1 MEPHDDGA
9 GTALRAIA
17 VVAIA
22 LAGLAFSVVP
32 GISDVSERADAV
44 LLDAQWRLLRRF
56 DVRPAAEEIVI
67 VGIDEAT
74 VKSIPEPPGLWHAS
88 LGRALAKLASVQPR
102 AMALTLPLPERS
114 FDGLKPGLDRAL
126 FDGLAAAVEAG
137 PFVAV
142 LSIDARTRGARNIHL
157 PYLALLGESR
167 LGIDLTARDAD
178 GVARRYSLLV
188 PTEDGGF
195 PTLEGRL
202 CRAMKRACNDG
213 LIHYSLGNAYTYVPL
228 KDVLAMTDASG
239 LERLFRD
246 RIVLIGETQAFS
258 DRVEVPLNLAAW
270 EPQDARHSPGI
281 VVHAQ
286 TLRTALAEA
295 APQEASRPL
304 ALVLLLL
311 AASVFLVRPWPYAVL
326 AGSVAGLA
334 FLAGA
339 IVALR
344 GGVFLPA
351 GAVLFTLVLAV
362 GLRAATTLRGGNKS

>member
-1 MEPHDDGA
+1 MEAHDDGT

-22 LAGLAFSVVP
+22 LAGLGFSLLP
-32 GISDVSERADAV
+32 AAERLDS
-44 LLDAQWRLLRRF
+44 LILDAQWRLLRRF
-56 DVRPAAEEIVI
+56 DARPAAEEIVI
-67 VGIDEAT
+67 VGVDEAT
-74 VKSIPEPPGLWHAS
+74 VQSIPEPPGLWHAS
-88 LGRALAKLASVQPR
+88 LGRALSKLASVQPR
-102 AMALTLPLPERS
+102 AMALALPLPERS
-114 FDGLKPGLDRAL
+114 MDGVKPGLDRAL
-126 FDGLAAAVEAG
+126 FEGLAAAVESG

-167 LGIDLTARDAD
+167 LGIDLTARDGD
-178 GVARRYSLLV
+178 GVARRFSLLV

-213 LIHYSLGNAYTYVPL
+213 LIHYALGRPYTYVPM
-228 KDVLAMTDASG
+228 KNVLAMTDAS
-239 LERLFRD
+239 LLKRLFHD
-246 RIVLIGETQAFS
+246 RIVLIGEAQAFS

-270 EPQDARHSPGI
+270 EPPDARHSPGV

-304 ALVLLLL
+304 ALVLIML
-311 AASVFLVRPWPYAVL
+311 AAAVFLVRPSPYAML

-334 FLAGA
+334 FFAGA

-351 GAVLFTLVLAV
+351 GSVLLTLLLAMS
-362 GLRAATTLRGGNKS
+362 LRAATALRSGKKS